1 MGTRRQRGERAPRG
15 IDGADG
21 DGPVSARIDVWLWSV
36 RQVKT
41 RSAATAACRA
51 GHVRINGEPAKPA
64 QHVTVGD
71 EVRYRV
77 HGFDRRFIVSRIL
90 VKRVGAPIAQ
100 TAYADVSAPRP
111 SPMDVSAA
119 VIRDRGAGRPTKKE
133 RRQLEALRTTSGE
146 IDIEH
151 ILDDDRP

>member
-1 MGTRRQRGERAPRG
+1 MSSRRTREGRAHTAAEP
-15 IDGADG
+15 AD
-21 DGPVSARIDVWLWSV
+21 PASARVDVWLWSV
-36 RQVKT
+36 RQAKT
-41 RSAATAACRA
+41 RSAATTACRA

-77 HGFDRRFIVSRIL
+77 DGFDRHLIVGRIL
-90 VKRVGAPIAQ
+90 LKRVGAPIAQ

-111 SPMDVSAA
+111 SPMDVPAA

>member
-1 MGTRRQRGERAPRG
+1 M
-15 IDGADG
+15 
-21 DGPVSARIDVWLWSV
+21 WLWSV
-36 RQVKT
+36 RQAKT
-41 RSAATAACRA
+41 RSAATTACRA
-51 GHVRINGEPAKPA
+51 GHVRVNDEPAKPS
-64 QHVTVGD
+64 QRVRIGD

-77 HGFDRRFIVSRIL
+77 DGFDRHLIVARIL

-111 SPMDVSAA
+111 SPMDVPAA

>member
-1 MGTRRQRGERAPRG
+1 MMVVMESTRVDR
-15 IDGADG
+15 
-21 DGPVSARIDVWLWSV
+21 WLWAV
-36 RQVKT
+36 RLTKT
-41 RSAATAACRA
+41 RPDAAEACRG
-51 GHVRINGEPAKPA
+51 GHVRVNDEPAKPS
-64 QHVTVGD
+64 QRVRIGD

-111 SPMDVSAA
+111 SPMDVPAA